1 MARKAAFDH
10 LFHCY
15 YGFGLAQLSCE
26 ASSFVFSYGGAGY
39 PQKLLL
45 KFKYDDHLGKV
56 MKYCLLLLLTV
67 TVTEI
72 SVPEISYLFGFL

>member
-45 KFKYDDHLGKV
+45 KFKYDDHLGKSNEI
-56 MKYCLLLLLTV
+56 LLV
-67 TVTEI
+67 TVTD
-72 SVPEISYLFGFL
+72 SNSYRNFSS